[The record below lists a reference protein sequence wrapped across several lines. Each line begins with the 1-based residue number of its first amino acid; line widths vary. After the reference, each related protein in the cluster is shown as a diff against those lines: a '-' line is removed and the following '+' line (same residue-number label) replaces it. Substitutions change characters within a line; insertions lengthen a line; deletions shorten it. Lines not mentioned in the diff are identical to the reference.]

1 MTERATTLRIALAQV
16 NVTVGDIEGNAR
28 LISEW
33 VASARERG
41 AQLVLFPEQA
51 VTGYPAE
58 DLWLKPHFLEVA
70 RRALEEIAA
79 TVRGLVAIVG
89 FPEREAATYNS
100 AAVLA
105 DGGIRGVYRKI
116 LLPNYS
122 VFDERRYFEP
132 GDEASLIEVSGVRL
146 GLTICEDIWYP
157 GPPASVEAL
166 SGASLIVNP
175 SASPYHRGKG
185 ISRERMVAARARET
199 DAAFAVCNLVGG
211 QDELVFDGHSVVV
224 DARGETLARATQFAE
239 ELVVCDVPL
248 VPTRVNAAAKEDP
261 GAGPL
266 GASARL
272 LASFEPSVEAPS
284 DAEKPPP
291 LAELLEPEAE
301 VYEALKLGLRDYVR
315 KNGFERVLVAV
326 SGGID
331 SALVALVAVDAL
343 GPERVCCVVL
353 PSPHS
358 STETQADARAIV
370 ANLDAELVEIPIEP
384 AMHTYDELL
393 EHATDGAAP
402 EPGPGPGTEAAREVQ
417 AGGAGAQLAAENI
430 QARIRGNLM
439 MALSNRHGW
448 LVLTT
453 GNKSEMSVGY
463 ATLYGDMAGGFAV
476 IKDVPKTLVYR
487 LVRYRNALAD
497 SELVPE
503 SVLERAP
510 SAELRPDQ
518 RDEDSLPP
526 YDVLDRILADYVE
539 EDRGRDQIVADGIPA
554 EVVDRVI
561 AMVDRSEYK
570 RRQAPPGIRITPKA
584 FGRDRRLP
592 ITNRFRG

>member
-1 MTERATTLRIALAQV
+1 MAQQATTLRIALAQL
-16 NVTVGDIEGNAR
+16 NLTVGDIEGNSR

-33 VASARERG
+33 AATARERG

-58 DLWLKPHFLEVA
+58 DLWLKPHFLDA
-70 RRALEEIAA
+70 AQRALEEIAA

-89 FPEREAATYNS
+89 FPEREAATHNA

-105 DGGIRGVYRKI
+105 DGAIRGVYRKI

-132 GDEASLIEVSGVRL
+132 GDEEAMIEVGGARV

-185 ISRERMVAARARET
+185 TDRERMVAERARET
-199 DAAFAVCNLVGG
+199 GAAFAVCNLVGG

-224 DARGETLARATQFAE
+224 GPRGETLARAAQFAE
-239 ELVVCDVPL
+239 ELLVCDVPL
-248 VPTRVNAAAKEDP
+248 QARSGNLAEN
-261 GAGPL
+261 GGPDRL
-266 GASARL
+266 APRASVRL
-272 LASFEPSVEAPS
+272 LASFEPAAVGAPDAVE
-284 DAEKPPP
+284 PP
-291 LAELLEPEAE
+291 LAELLGPDAE
-301 VYEALKLGLRDYVR
+301 VYAALKLGLRDYVR

-331 SALVALVAVDAL
+331 SALVALIAVDAL
-343 GPERVCCVVL
+343 GPERVCCVVM

-358 STETQADARAIV
+358 SADTQADARTIV
-370 ANLDAELVEIPIEP
+370 ANLGAELIEIPIES
-384 AMHTYDELL
+384 AMETYDELL
-393 EHATDGAAP
+393 EHAVDGSRP
-402 EPGPGPGTEAAREVQ
+402 SPGPGPGTESAREVQ
-417 AGGAGAQLAAENI
+417 AGGPGAQLAAENI

-487 LVRYRNALAD
+487 LVRHRNGLAESD
-497 SELVPE
+497 IVPE

-518 RDEDSLPP
+518 RDEESLPP
-526 YDVLDRILADYVE
+526 YDVLDRVLADYVE

>member
-1 MTERATTLRIALAQV
+1 MRIGLAQV
-16 NVTVGDIEGNAR
+16 NVTVGDIDGNAS
-28 LISEW
+28 LICEW
-33 VASARERG
+33 TQKARQAG

-51 VTGYPAE
+51 ITGYPAE
-58 DLWLKPHFLEVA
+58 DLWLKRHFADGAWRALQDVA
-70 RRALEEIAA
+70 RHAEEI
-79 TVRGLVAIVG
+79 VALVG
-89 FPEREAATYNS
+89 FPERDAATYNS
-100 AAVLA
+100 LAVLA
-105 DGGIRGVYRKI
+105 GGRIHATYRKI
-116 LLPNYS
+116 LLPNYG

-132 GDEASLIEVSGVRL
+132 GDSPGLIELGGVRI

-166 SGASLIVNP
+166 AGASLIVNP

-185 ISRERMVAARARET
+185 SYRERMVQERARET
-199 DAAFAVCNLVGG
+199 GAAFALCNLVGG

-224 DARGETLARATQFAE
+224 SAAGQLLARAAQFDE
-239 ELVVCDVPL
+239 ELLVCDLDLAPSSA
-248 VPTRVNAAAKEDP
+248 PPSREPDDP
-261 GAGPL
+261 GLDTLRAR
-266 GASARL
+266 ASAPV
-272 LASFEPSVEAPS
+272 LARPQAPPSRGEVS
-284 DAEKPPP
+284 QR
-291 LAELLEPEAE
+291 LAEPLEADAE
-301 VYEALKLGLRDYVR
+301 VYEALTLGLRDYVR

-331 SALVALVAVDAL
+331 SALVTLIAADAL
-343 GPERVCCVVL
+343 GAERVSCVVM

-358 STETQADARAIV
+358 SPDTQADARAIV
-370 ANLDAELVEIPIEP
+370 RNVGADLIEIPIEP
-384 AMHTYDELL
+384 AMRAYEDLL
-393 EHATDGAAP
+393 AAGASSSDGADGS
-402 EPGPGPGTEAAREVQ
+402 GPASESAREIET
-417 AGGAGAQLAAENI
+417 GGAGVELAAENI

-439 MALSNRHGW
+439 MALSNRFGW

-453 GNKSEMSVGY
+453 GNKSELSVGY

-487 LVRYRNALAD
+487 LVRYRNARAE
-497 SELVPE
+497 SELVPR

-526 YDVLDRILADYVE
+526 YELLDRILSAYVE
-539 EDRGRDQIVADGIPA
+539 EDRGRDEIVADGIDP
-554 EVVDRVI
+554 EVVDQVI